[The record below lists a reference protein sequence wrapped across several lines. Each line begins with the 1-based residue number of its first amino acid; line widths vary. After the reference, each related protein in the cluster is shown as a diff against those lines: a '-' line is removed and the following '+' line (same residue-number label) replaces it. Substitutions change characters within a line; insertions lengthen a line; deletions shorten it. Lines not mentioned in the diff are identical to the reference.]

1 MPTPLHRQRA
11 AGSTIPD
18 EWSNAARCAP
28 SDQIGSQM
36 NATLFLLLAALFAA
50 PFTAAF
56 GTARPSL
63 TRPVAIITSAIAFAA
78 ALYNAFRP
86 GVAIDKQWAPA
97 WGLRLHFEADGIAV
111 LFALLATGIGLAVI
125 VYSSVYIPIHLHHE
139 HRAEADQ
146 TRFFAF
152 ILLFMGAMTGLVMA
166 QDLML
171 IFLFWDLTAIASYYL
186 IGFDSQKR
194 EARVS
199 AFMALTVTCITA
211 VGFLI
216 GALML
221 DAEYGSFQLPTLI
234 ETITPNY
241 EFDIAIVL
249 IVIAALAKSAQAP
262 LHFWLPRAMAAP
274 TPVSAYLHSAA
285 MVAAGVFL
293 IGRFYPLVELR
304 AWLLDALIVV
314 GIASM
319 LTGGLLALTRDNM
332 KQLLAYST
340 IAQYG
345 YIVTMFGLGGKAGV
359 FGAMFAVIAHGLGKS
374 ALFLTAGAVTEATGA
389 RELSDVGGL
398 RRAMPVLAIASG
410 LAAASLAAIPL
421 TMGFFKDEYFFEA
434 AAHHGRLT
442 QVIAVGAAMMTFSYL
457 TRFWWGIFGGPVIG
471 SVKPVPFLLVGP
483 IAVLGAISLV
493 GGLWQEPFARVAS
506 NAGQV
511 ALRSDDALH
520 PAYHLKWTVENAM
533 AICAISGGLLLFL
546 SRRFWL
552 ERVEIVSDFGK
563 RVGPE
568 RLYRGSVLE
577 LNEISDRIH
586 WIEVR
591 DLRSR
596 VATVLAPA
604 ALMVVITLIFTNAD
618 SSFEV
623 GKVSR
628 DDWPLIMMLA
638 VVAIAGIAAA
648 IPRDHFSMALAL
660 SGVGFGLSVVFAL
673 LRAPDVAL
681 VAVLVETLFGVL
693 FFAFLGLIPRNVE
706 HADVVPSDEPQEVGH
721 RHRMRDSV
729 LATFGGLLA
738 FLVAWGVLSRP
749 APVDS
754 IFEDYIDLTPS
765 AHGDAIVTV
774 ILADFRGLDTMG
786 EITVIGIAFLGI
798 ATFIRRRRAR

>member
-1 MPTPLHRQRA
+1 
-11 AGSTIPD
+11 
-18 EWSNAARCAP
+18 
-28 SDQIGSQM
+28 M
-36 NATLFLLLAALFAA
+36 NATVFLLLAALFAA

-63 TRPVAIITSAIAFAA
+63 TRPVALITTTIAFAA
-78 ALYNAFRP
+78 ALYNAVRP
-86 GVAIDKQWAPA
+86 GPVVDKEWAPA
-97 WGLRLHFEADGIAV
+97 WGMRLHFEADGIAV

-125 VYSSVYIPIHLHHE
+125 LYSSDYMPLHLHHE
-139 HRAEADQ
+139 HRAESDQ
-146 TRFFAF
+146 TRFFSF

-186 IGFDSQKR
+186 IGFDSQR
-194 EARVS
+194 RDARVS
-199 AFMALTVTCITA
+199 AFMALIVTGISA

-221 DAEYGSFQLPTLI
+221 DAEFDSFQLPALI
-234 ETITPNY
+234 DTIVPNR
-241 EFDIAIVL
+241 EFDIAMVL
-249 IVIAALAKSAQAP
+249 ILIAALAKSAQVP

-293 IGRFYPLVELR
+293 IGRFYPLLSMRE
-304 AWLLDALIVV
+304 WLLDALIVV

-319 LTGGLLALTRDNM
+319 LTGGVLALTRDNM

-359 FGAMFAVIAHGLGKS
+359 FGAMFAIIAHGLGKS
-374 ALFLTAGAVTEATGA
+374 ALFLTAGTVTEATGA
-389 RELSDVGGL
+389 KELSHIGGL
-398 RRAMPVLAIASG
+398 RHSMPLLAVASG

-434 AAHHGRLT
+434 AAHHGRIT
-442 QVIAVGAAMMTFSYL
+442 QVIAVIAAMMTFCYL
-457 TRFWWGIFGGPVIG
+457 ARFWWGIFGGPVLG
-471 SVKPVPFLLVGP
+471 EVKPVPRLLIAP
-483 IAVLGAISLV
+483 IVVLGAISLI
-493 GGLWQEPFARVAS
+493 GGIWPEPFAKLAS

-520 PAYHLKWTVENAM
+520 PAYHLHWTTENAM
-533 AICAISGGLLLFL
+533 ALCAIGGGLLLYF
-546 SRRFWL
+546 SRRIWFQTIDYASL
-552 ERVEIVSDFGK
+552 LGERL
-563 RVGPE
+563 GPE
-568 RLYRGSVLE
+568 RFYRGSIMK
-577 LNEISDRIH
+577 LNQTSDRIH

-596 VATVLAPA
+596 VASVLAPA

-618 SSFEV
+618 NSFEV
-623 GKVSR
+623 GHVNR
-628 DDWPLIMMLA
+628 DDWPLIMMVA
-638 VVAIAGIAAA
+638 VVSIAGISAAV
-648 IPRDHFSMALAL
+648 PRDHFSMALAL

-681 VAVLVETLFGVL
+681 VAVLVETLTGVL
-693 FFAFLGLIPRNVE
+693 FFAFLALIPRNVE
-706 HADVVPSDEPQEVGH
+706 HADVVPSDEPQELGH
-721 RHRMRDSV
+721 HHRMRDSV

-754 IFEDYIDLTPS
+754 IFEEYIDLTPS

-798 ATFIRRRRAR
+798 ATFIRRRRVR

>member
-1 MPTPLHRQRA
+1 
-11 AGSTIPD
+11 
-18 EWSNAARCAP
+18 
-28 SDQIGSQM
+28 M
-36 NATLFLLLAALFAA
+36 NATVALLLAALFAA

-56 GTARPSL
+56 GVARPSL
-63 TRPVAIITSAIAFAA
+63 TRPVALITTAIAFAA

-86 GVAIDKQWAPA
+86 GPPIDLAWAPA
-97 WGLRLHFEADGIAV
+97 WGMRLHFEADGIAV

-125 VYSSVYIPIHLHHE
+125 VYSSEYIPIHLHHE
-139 HRAEADQ
+139 HRSETDQ
-146 TRFFAF
+146 TRFFSF

-186 IGFDSQKR
+186 IGFDSQRR

-199 AFMALTVTCITA
+199 AFMALTVTGISA

-221 DAEYGSFQLPTLI
+221 DAEFGSFQLPALI
-234 ETITPNY
+234 ETIVPNR
-241 EFDIAIVL
+241 EFDIAMGL
-249 IVIAALAKSAQAP
+249 IVIAALAKSAQVP

-293 IGRFYPLVELR
+293 IGRFYPLIAMR
-304 AWLLDALIVV
+304 DWILDALIVV
-314 GIASM
+314 GVASM

-359 FGAMFAVIAHGLGKS
+359 FGAMFAIIAHGLGKS
-374 ALFLTAGAVTEATGA
+374 ALFLTAGTVTEATGA
-389 RELSDVGGL
+389 RELSHIGGL
-398 RRAMPVLAIASG
+398 RRSMPLLAIASG

-421 TMGFFKDEYFFEA
+421 TLGFFKDEYFFEA
-434 AAHHGRLT
+434 AAHHGRLA
-442 QVIAVGAAMMTFSYL
+442 QIIAVVAAAMTFCYL
-457 TRFWWGIFGGPVIG
+457 ARFWWGIFGGPVLG
-471 SVKPVPFLLVGP
+471 QVKPVPSLLIAP
-483 IAVLGAISLV
+483 IAVLGAISLI
-493 GGLWQEPFARVAS
+493 GGIWPAPFATVASTAGRVAL
-506 NAGQV
+506 Q
-511 ALRSDDALH
+511 SDDALH
-520 PAYHLKWTVENAM
+520 PAYHLAWTTENAM
-533 AICAISGGLLLFL
+533 AICAIGGGLLLFF
-546 SRRFWL
+546 SRRLWFATIEL
-552 ERVEIVSDFGK
+552 ASDLGERI
-563 RVGPE
+563 GPE
-568 RLYRGSVLE
+568 RAYRSGVLW
-577 LNEISDRIH
+577 LNNFSDRIH

-618 SSFEV
+618 SSFRV
-623 GKVSR
+623 GSVNR
-628 DDWPLIMMLA
+628 EDWPLIMM
-638 VVAIAGIAAA
+638 VVVTGIAGVAAA

-693 FFAFLGLIPRNVE
+693 FFAFLALIPRNVE
-706 HADVVPSDEPQEVGH
+706 HADVVPSDEPQGVGH
-721 RHRMRDSV
+721 SHRMRDSV

-754 IFEDYIDLTPS
+754 IFEEYITLTPD

>member
-1 MPTPLHRQRA
+1 
-11 AGSTIPD
+11 
-18 EWSNAARCAP
+18 
-28 SDQIGSQM
+28 M
-36 NATLFLLLAALFAA
+36 NATLVLLLAALFAA

-63 TRPVAIITSAIAFAA
+63 TRPVAIVTTAIAFAA
-78 ALYNAFRP
+78 ALYNVFRP
-86 GVAIDKQWAPA
+86 GPTIDREWAPA
-97 WGLRLHFEADGIAV
+97 WGMRLHFEADGIAV

-125 VYSSVYIPIHLHHE
+125 VYSSEYIPIHLHHE
-139 HRAEADQ
+139 HRSESDQ
-146 TRFFAF
+146 TRFFSF

-194 EARVS
+194 DARVS
-199 AFMALTVTCITA
+199 AFMALTITCITA

-216 GALML
+216 GALIL

-234 ETITPNY
+234 DTIVPNR
-241 EFDIAIVL
+241 EFDIAMVL
-249 IVIAALAKSAQAP
+249 IVIAALAKSAQVP

-293 IGRFYPLVELR
+293 IGRFYPLVVLR
-304 AWLLDALIVV
+304 AWMLEALMVV

-319 LTGGLLALTRDNM
+319 LTGGILALTRDNM

-359 FGAMFAVIAHGLGKS
+359 FGAMFAIIAHGLGKS

-389 RELSDVGGL
+389 RELSDIGGL
-398 RRAMPVLAIASG
+398 RRSMPLLAVASG

-434 AAHHGRLT
+434 AAHHSRT
-442 QVIAVGAAMMTFSYL
+442 MQVIAVVAAMMTFSYL
-457 TRFWWGIFGGPVIG
+457 ARFWWSIFGGPVVG
-471 SVKPVPFLLVGP
+471 SVKPVSSTLVGP
-483 IAVLGAISLV
+483 IAVLGAISLI
-493 GGLWQEPFARVAS
+493 GGIWPEPFAKVAS
-506 NAGQV
+506 KAGQV

-520 PAYHLKWTVENAM
+520 PAYHLKWTTENAM
-533 AICAISGGLLLFL
+533 ALCAIGGGLLLFS
-546 SRRFWL
+546 SRRIWL
-552 ERVEIVSDFGK
+552 RTVNYASLFGEK
-563 RVGPE
+563 LGPE
-568 RLYRGSVLE
+568 RLYRGSVLK

-618 SSFEV
+618 SSFEIGHV
-623 GKVSR
+623 KR
-628 DDWPLIMMLA
+628 DDWPFIMMVA
-638 VVAIAGIAAA
+638 VMAIAGVAAA
-648 IPRDHFSMALAL
+648 IPRDHFSMGLAL

-681 VAVLVETLFGVL
+681 VAVLVETLMGVL
-693 FFAFLGLIPRNVE
+693 FFAFLALIPRNVE
-706 HADVVPSDEPQEVGH
+706 HSDVVPSDEPQEVGH
-721 RHRMRDSV
+721 QHRVRDSV

-754 IFEDYIDLTPS
+754 IFEEYIVRTPD

-798 ATFIRRRRAR
+798 ATFIRRRRVR

>member
-1 MPTPLHRQRA
+1 
-11 AGSTIPD
+11 
-18 EWSNAARCAP
+18 
-28 SDQIGSQM
+28 M

-63 TRPVAIITSAIAFAA
+63 TRPVAIVTTAIAFLA

-86 GVAIDKQWAPA
+86 GPTIDARWAPA
-97 WGLRLHFEADGIAV
+97 WGMRLHFEADGIAV

-125 VYSSVYIPIHLHHE
+125 VYSSAYIPIHLHHE
-139 HRAEADQ
+139 HRPARDQ
-146 TRFFAF
+146 TRFFSF

-186 IGFDSQKR
+186 IGFDAQR
-194 EARVS
+194 RDARIS
-199 AFMALTVTCITA
+199 AFMALTVTGISA

-234 ETITPNY
+234 ETIVPNR
-241 EFDIAIVL
+241 EFNIAIVL

-293 IGRFYPLVELR
+293 IGRFYPLVSLR
-304 AWLLDALIVV
+304 EWLLDALLVV

-345 YIVTMFGLGGKAGV
+345 YIVTMFGLGGKTGV
-359 FGAMFAVIAHGLGKS
+359 FGAMFAIIAHGLAKS
-374 ALFLTAGAVTEATGA
+374 ALFLTAGTVTEATGA
-389 RELSDVGGL
+389 RELSQTGGL
-398 RRAMPVLAIASG
+398 RRSMPLLALASG

-434 AAHHGRLT
+434 AAHHGRIM
-442 QVIAVGAAMMTFSYL
+442 QVIAVVAAAMTFCYL
-457 TRFWWGIFGGPVIG
+457 ARFWWGIFGGPAVG
-471 SVKPVPFLLVGP
+471 TVKPVPFALIGP
-483 IAVLGAISLV
+483 IALLGALSLI
-493 GGLWQEPFARVAS
+493 GGIWPEPFANVAS
-506 NAGQV
+506 KAGQA
-511 ALRSDDALH
+511 ALQSDDALH
-520 PAYHLKWTVENAM
+520 PAYHLHWTTENAM
-533 AICAISGGLLLFL
+533 AIGAIGGGLLLFF
-546 SRRFWL
+546 SRRRWFQTVDYASL
-552 ERVEIVSDFGK
+552 LGK
-563 RVGPE
+563 RLGPE
-568 RLYRGSVLE
+568 RAYRASVLK
-577 LNEISDRIH
+577 LNDMSDRIH

-596 VATVLAPA
+596 VASVLAPA

-618 SSFEV
+618 SSFQAGHVNEE
-623 GKVSR
+623 
-628 DDWPLIMMLA
+628 DWPLIMMMA
-638 VVAIAGIAAA
+638 VVAIAGLAAA

-681 VAVLVETLFGVL
+681 VAVLVETLIGVL
-693 FFAFLGLIPRNVE
+693 FFAFLGLVPRNVE
-706 HADVVPSDEPQEVGH
+706 HAEVVPSDEPQEAGH
-721 RHRMRDSV
+721 RHRMRDWV
-729 LATFGGLLA
+729 LAVIGGLLA

-754 IFEDYIDLTPS
+754 ILEEYVALTPD
-765 AHGDAIVTV
+765 AHGDAVVTV

-798 ATFIRRRRAR
+798 ATFIRRRRVR

>member
-1 MPTPLHRQRA
+1 
-11 AGSTIPD
+11 
-18 EWSNAARCAP
+18 
-28 SDQIGSQM
+28 M
-36 NATLFLLLAALFAA
+36 NATLVLLLAALFAA
-50 PFTAAF
+50 PLTAAF

-63 TRPVAIITSAIAFAA
+63 TRPVAILTTAIAFLA
-78 ALYNAFRP
+78 ALYNAVRP
-86 GVAIDKQWAPA
+86 GPAIDKTWAPA
-97 WGLRLHFEADGIAV
+97 WNMRLHFEADGIAV
-111 LFALLATGIGLAVI
+111 LFALLATGIGLAVVI
-125 VYSSVYIPIHLHHE
+125 YSSEYIPIHLHHE
-139 HRAEADQ
+139 HRPEQDQ

-186 IGFDSQKR
+186 IGFDAQR
-194 EARVS
+194 RDARVS
-199 AFMALTVTCITA
+199 AFMALIVTGISA

-221 DAEYGSFQLPTLI
+221 DAEFGSFQLPTLI
-234 ETITPNY
+234 ETIVPNR

-249 IVIAALAKSAQAP
+249 IVIAALAKSAQVP

-293 IGRFYPLVELR
+293 IGRFYPLVSLR
-304 AWLLDALIVV
+304 QWMLDGLLVI

-319 LTGGLLALTRDNM
+319 LTGGVLALTRDNM

-359 FGAMFAVIAHGLGKS
+359 FGAMFGIIAHGLGKS
-374 ALFLTAGAVTEATGA
+374 ALFLTAGTVTEATGA
-389 RELSDVGGL
+389 RELSDTGGL
-398 RRAMPVLAIASG
+398 WHKMPLLAITSG
-410 LAAASLAAIPL
+410 LAAASIAAVPL

-434 AAHHGRLT
+434 AAHRG
-442 QVIAVGAAMMTFSYL
+442 QVMQLIAVGGAAMTVCYL
-457 TRFWWGIFGGPVIG
+457 ARFWWGIFGGSENGKVE
-471 SVKPVPFLLVGP
+471 PVPFTLVGP
-483 IAVLGAISLV
+483 IAVLGALSLA
-493 GGLWQEPFARVAS
+493 GGIWPAPFAKVAS
-506 NAGQV
+506 KAGQV
-511 ALRSDDALH
+511 ALQSNDALH
-520 PAYHLKWTVENAM
+520 PAYHLKWTTENGM
-533 AICAISGGLLLFL
+533 AIAAISTGLALFVT
-546 SRRFWL
+546 RRYWFTKVDL
-552 ERVEIVSDFGK
+552 AEGFGA
-563 RVGPE
+563 RFGPE
-568 RLYRGSVLE
+568 RVYRAGVLN
-577 LNEISDRIH
+577 LNNISDRIH

-618 SSFEV
+618 NSFQV
-623 GKVSR
+623 GR
-628 DDWPLIMMLA
+628 FTWDDLPLIMMM
-638 VVAIAGIAAA
+638 VVASIAGIAAA

-660 SGVGFGLSVVFAL
+660 SGVGFALSVVFAL

-681 VAVLVETLFGVL
+681 VAVLVETLFGLL
-693 FFAFLGLIPRNVE
+693 FFAFLALLPRNVE
-706 HADVVPSDEPQEVGH
+706 HADVVPSDDPQEISNH
-721 RHRMRDSV
+721 RRIRDWV
-729 LATFGGLLA
+729 LAAFGGLLT

-749 APVDS
+749 TPIDS
-754 IFEDYIDLTPS
+754 IFEQYVELTPE
-765 AHGDAIVTV
+765 AHGSAIVTV

-798 ATFIRRRRAR
+798 ATFIRRRRAQ

>member
-1 MPTPLHRQRA
+1 
-11 AGSTIPD
+11 
-18 EWSNAARCAP
+18 
-28 SDQIGSQM
+28 M
-36 NATLFLLLAALFAA
+36 NATVFLLLAALSAA
-50 PFTAAF
+50 PLTAAF
-56 GTARPSL
+56 GAARPSL
-63 TRPVAIITSAIAFAA
+63 ARPVAILTTAIAFLA

-86 GVAIDKQWAPA
+86 GPAIDKEWAPA
-97 WGLRLHFEADGIAV
+97 WGMRLHLEADGLAV

-125 VYSSVYIPIHLHHE
+125 IYSSGYIPLHLHHE
-139 HRAEADQ
+139 HRPEEDQ

-152 ILLFMGAMTGLVMA
+152 ILMFMGAMTGLVMA

-199 AFMALTVTCITA
+199 AFMALIVTGISA

-221 DAEYGSFQLPTLI
+221 DAEFGSFQLPELI
-234 ETITPNY
+234 ASVVPNY
-241 EFDIAIVL
+241 ESDIALVL
-249 IVIAALAKSAQAP
+249 ILIAALAKSAQVP
-262 LHFWLPRAMAAP
+262 LHFWLPRAMTAP

-293 IGRFYPLVELR
+293 IGRFYPLIVLR
-304 AWLLDALIVV
+304 GWMLDLLLVV
-314 GIASM
+314 GVVSM
-319 LTGGLLALTRDNM
+319 VAGGLLALTRDNM

-359 FGAMFAVIAHGLGKS
+359 LGAMFAIIAHGLAKS
-374 ALFLTAGAVTEATGA
+374 ALFLTAGTVTEATGA
-389 RELSDVGGL
+389 RELSAVGGL
-398 RRAMPVLAIASG
+398 RHSMPLLALASG

-434 AAHHGRLT
+434 ATHHGRLM
-442 QVIAVGAAMMTFSYL
+442 QVIAVVAAAMTFCYL
-457 TRFWWGIFGGPVIG
+457 ARFWKGIFGGPILGTV
-471 SVKPVPFLLVGP
+471 SPVPNVLLAP
-483 IAVLGAISLV
+483 IVVLGALSLL
-493 GGLWQEPFARVAS
+493 GGFWPEPFARVAS

-511 ALRSDDALH
+511 SLLSTDELH
-520 PAYHLKWTVENAM
+520 PAYHLSRTTENIMAALAIGSGVLLFFSRRVWFATVELA
-533 AICAISGGLLLFL
+533 
-546 SRRFWL
+546 
-552 ERVEIVSDFGK
+552 SDLGEK
-563 RVGPE
+563 IGPE
-568 RLYRGSVLE
+568 RAFRAGVLN
-577 LNEISDRIH
+577 LNNFSDRIH

-618 SSFEV
+618 SSFELQ
-623 GKVSR
+623 KPHR
-628 DDWPLIMMLA
+628 DDLTLIMMIGIA
-638 VVAIAGIAAA
+638 AIAGVAAA

-660 SGVGFGLSVVFAL
+660 SGVGFALSVVFAL

-693 FFAFLGLIPRNVE
+693 FFAFLALLPRNVE
-706 HADVVPSDEPQEVGH
+706 HADVVPSDEPQELGH
-721 RHRMRDSV
+721 HHRVRDSV
-729 LATFGGLLA
+729 LAAFGGLLA

-754 IFEDYIDLTPS
+754 VFERYVDLTPA
-765 AHGDAIVTV
+765 AHGGAIVTV

-798 ATFIRRRRAR
+798 ATFIRRRRLR